1 MHQFNKLKFQ
11 LTVNINTDKAI
22 KYGEQIVRLSSNHF
36 LTENGKLWDKIYS
49 RGFVLKQVSKKT

>member
-22 KYGEQIVRLSSNHF
+22 KYGEQMVKLSSNHF
-36 LTENGKLWDKIYS
+36 LTENDKLWDKI
-49 RGFVLKQVSKKT
+49 